1 MNRSSISTLIKLSTI
16 YVRGRATFQH
26 LTPGLLLSGALASA
40 SVALGDVGWLQTHGL
55 SALTIAILLGML
67 FGNTAYSHLALRCG
81 PGVDFSKQD
90 LLRFGII
97 LYGVRLTLQDIGHVG
112 LAGVLIDAL
121 VLSSTFTLAYWLGT
135 RWLKLDPKAA
145 MLIGAGSSI
154 CGAAAVMATEP
165 VVRARAEHVTV
176 AIATVVVF
184 GTLAIFLYPM
194 LFELNKHWQLISGDA
209 TDFGIYAG
217 STIHEVAQVV
227 AAANAMGSSAAADSA
242 VITKMVRVMMLA
254 PFLIGLSVW
263 LAPAKIHAHQ
273 LGQPSGQNIK
283 KSKITIPWFAVAFIV
298 MVAFN
303 SLHWLPQPIVAVL
316 IRFDTALLAMAM
328 AALGLTTHLALV
340 RNAGLKPL
348 FLAGV
353 LFVWLVV
360 GGAAINCGISV
371 LMSP

>member
-1 MNRSSISTLIKLSTI
+1 
-16 YVRGRATFQH
+16 
-26 LTPGLLLSGALASA
+26 
-40 SVALGDVGWLQTHGL
+40 
-55 SALTIAILLGML
+55 ML